1 MDSAACEHQSK
12 TLSAQ
17 QLRGGFNIVDSVKN
31 YSSLTSKHKHNLVL
45 SHYCTKPQFS
55 IEADMEPILNPVLRI
70 PRRMSSQHPFSS
82 CLQTYQWRPAAHLCL
97 PPLSWCSNTRQGRKQ
112 RVLQPPLCSWS
123 WVPGCRIP
131 PSLVCTGCCR
141 NLIWRGMEGQKWV
154 LVCSLPPP
162 PLGPCRLRRQELH
175 RPRRP
180 NHVPGAVSHSA
191 LDAAWCAAGRC
202 VQRRV
207 ESSRVL
213 AQVKR

>member
-141 NLIWRGMEGQKWV
+141 NCNLNSFASFSVHALET
-154 LVCSLPPP
+154 SF
-162 PLGPCRLRRQELH
+162 
-175 RPRRP
+175 
-180 NHVPGAVSHSA
+180 GAVVNASIKFYN
-191 LDAAWCAAGRC
+191 LLFINKMQCI
-202 VQRRV
+202 
-207 ESSRVL
+207 L
-213 AQVKR
+213 